1 MGGNQVAKLNL
12 TKVNE
17 LQAIENWVYRKI
29 LGAAH
34 GTVLETMR
42 GDIGASLM
50 ECRIME
56 NKIIFIK
63 NIKEGNNELMKEILR
78 NMRRDEDIAKM
89 KNEEKE
95 MRSALL

>member
-1 MGGNQVAKLNL
+1 MG
-12 TKVNE
+12 
-17 LQAIENWVYRKI
+17 YRKI

-50 ECRIME
+50 ESKIME
-56 NKIIFIK
+56 NKILFAK
-63 NIKEGNNELMKEILR
+63 NIKEGNNELMKDILR
-78 NMRRDEDIAKM
+78 NMRKDEDIATI

-95 MRSALL
+95 MRAALKQNGTAKKRKIERTKGNKWIPLL